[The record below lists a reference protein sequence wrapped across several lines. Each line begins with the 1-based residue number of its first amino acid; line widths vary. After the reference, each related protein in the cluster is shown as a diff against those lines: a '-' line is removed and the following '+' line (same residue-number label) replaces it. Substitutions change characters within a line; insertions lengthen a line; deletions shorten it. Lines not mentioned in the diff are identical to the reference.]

1 MEEKTYNP
9 HNLVTLRSSASYQI
23 EFEYD
28 GQKTFI
34 PPLGTVQN
42 VDKTLVEGLPKTVRI
57 VRQQ

>member
-34 PPLGTVQN
+34 PPLGKIKN
-42 VDKTLVEGLPKTVRI
+42 VDKTLLGPLPKAVRI
-57 VRQQ
+57 VKQ